1 MTKKKLPPPVNLEF
15 IQPTK
20 IISNNFFLIY
30 CLFFIDPSKACEIW
44 IFIEKSTK
52 CILRVYTLALD
63 MTF

>member
-1 MTKKKLPPPVNLEF
+1 
-15 IQPTK
+15 
-20 IISNNFFLIY
+20 LIY